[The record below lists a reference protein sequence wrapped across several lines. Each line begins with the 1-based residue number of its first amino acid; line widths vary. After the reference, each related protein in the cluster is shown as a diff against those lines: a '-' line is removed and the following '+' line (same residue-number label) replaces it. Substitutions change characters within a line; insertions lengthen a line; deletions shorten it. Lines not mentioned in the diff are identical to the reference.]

1 MSCEQWETNEELA
14 GIWEESKDRHTVRR
28 EKNELLGRALFCNVI
43 HAGWCTLALPPHP
56 LSIRGHLV
64 EP

>member
-1 MSCEQWETNEELA
+1 MNNGRRMKSWLVFR
-14 GIWEESKDRHTVRR
+14 EESKDRHTVRR

>member
-1 MSCEQWETNEELA
+1 MNNGRRMKSWLVFR
-14 GIWEESKDRHTVRR
+14 EESKDRHTVRQ

>member
-1 MSCEQWETNEELA
+1 MNNGRRMKSWLVFR
-14 GIWEESKDRHTVRR
+14 EESKDRHTVRR

-56 LSIRGHLV
+56 LSIREHLV